1 MNNLVIIFLFLFLF
15 PCEKKYNLKPLQ
27 QQENV
32 YIYEA
37 SPKIYGQ
44 SIIGFVIIQDDVVKQ
59 ILNYKIYFS
68 DKKGIIK
75 INKKDYPSNH
85 IYTYKKDGNGNI
97 NIEGLNIQAYTN
109 ESYVKHRFNNDKLY
123 TAIHPNFSS
132 SSNQQKMKI
141 LNEYLES
148 L

>member
-1 MNNLVIIFLFLFLF
+1 MNNLLIIFMFFF
-15 PCEKKYNLKPLQ
+15 SCEKESNLKPLQ
-27 QQENV
+27 EDV
-32 YIYEA
+32 YVYEA

-44 SIIGFVIIQDDVVKQ
+44 SIIGFVIVQDNVVKQ

-85 IYTYKKDGNGNI
+85 TYTYKKDGKGNI
-97 NIEGLNIQAYTN
+97 IIEGLNIQAYTS
-109 ESYVKHRFNNDKLY
+109 ESYVKHKFNKDKLY
-123 TAIHPNFSS
+123 KAIHPNFLT

-141 LNEYLES
+141 LNEY
-148 L
+148 